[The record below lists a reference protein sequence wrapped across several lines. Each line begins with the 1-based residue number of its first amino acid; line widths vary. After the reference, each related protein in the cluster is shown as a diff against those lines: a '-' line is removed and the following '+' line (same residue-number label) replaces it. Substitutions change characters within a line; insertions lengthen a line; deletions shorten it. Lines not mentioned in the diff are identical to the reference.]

1 MVRSLT
7 LGLVVFLACSLLTL
21 GGCGGVNVVQ
31 PGVTMRPDDTLR
43 DPVTKQ
49 IPPTRAHVVGVSA
62 DGKKEW
68 ESQNVTAHF
77 MRKQDQL
84 AALNVREFSIENGEV
99 RLPREDPAWAAWN
112 KPMYLIILV
121 DLPGKGSEAG
131 KPNDPRRH
139 VISLNSKRWRDL
151 DGRDLVVKITSDGVV
166 RETKES
172 NVEPT
177 EF

>member
-7 LGLVVFLACSLLTL
+7 LGMVLVLAFSLLTL

-31 PGVTMRPDDTLR
+31 PGLTMRPDDTLR
-43 DPVTKQ
+43 DPATRQ
-49 IPPTRAHVVGVSA
+49 LPPMRAHVIGVNA

-68 ESQNVTAHF
+68 ESQNVTTHF
-77 MRKQDQL
+77 MRTREQ
-84 AALNVREFSIENGEV
+84 AAAMNAREFSLESGQI
-99 RLPREDPAWAAWN
+99 RLTPDDPAWALWN
-112 KPMYLIILV
+112 KPMYLIVLV

-151 DGRDLVVKITSDGVV
+151 GGRDIVIKITPDGIV
-166 RETKES
+166 RETSES